1 MDADLTEIALNALE
15 AAESADE
22 KDTSN
27 GDDGGGDEK
36 DTGAEYTGE
45 SETTNEEETSEETDE
60 GEDEADESDDGDEE
74 DNEEGE
80 DNASDDDNNDNDSSS
95 DSESGKSDKTSKSV
109 KKKEEMSD
117 DEFEELAKKRGY
129 SKTPTDADKKAEEE
143 AQKRAAA
150 EKAQFERM
158 TRKPAEVPQEVW
170 DDTPDNNKIVYN
182 NLPIITA
189 RGANG
194 KTVNVK
200 LPDQLPADFKFEDE
214 KARAEFMTAM
224 QEQSNRMNGMLNAL
238 NARDE
243 RMKQEEARLAEAHR
257 TVDAVK
263 ALQKSGA
270 LPTPKAEYGTK
281 EFDNDPAVKTINNV
295 LNYRVERARQGVNLT
310 VEDALTLY
318 KSAHPDEFKKTET
331 KKADTKA
338 KGDEERKKVAQKI
351 AGGKKSTNKSASDK
365 AKGEHKYYKF
375 GMSTQD
381 VLDRALE
388 DLD

>member
-1 MDADLTEIALNALE
+1 
-15 AAESADE
+15 
-22 KDTSN
+22 
-27 GDDGGGDEK
+27 
-36 DTGAEYTGE
+36 
-45 SETTNEEETSEETDE
+45 
-60 GEDEADESDDGDEE
+60 
-74 DNEEGE
+74 
-80 DNASDDDNNDNDSSS
+80 
-95 DSESGKSDKTSKSV
+95 
-109 KKKEEMSD
+109 
-117 DEFEELAKKRGY
+117 
-129 SKTPTDADKKAEEE
+129 
-143 AQKRAAA
+143 
-150 EKAQFERM
+150 M

-243 RMKQEEARLAEAHR
+243 RAKQEEARLAEAHR

-281 EFDNDPAVKTINNV
+281 EFDNDPAVRTINNV

>member
-36 DTGAEYTGE
+36 GTGAEDTGE
-45 SETTNEEETSEETDE
+45 SETTNEEETSEETDK

-80 DNASDDDNNDNDSSS
+80 DNASDDDNNDNDSGS

-189 RGANG
+189 
-194 KTVNVK
+194 
-200 LPDQLPADFKFEDE
+200 
-214 KARAEFMTAM
+214 
-224 QEQSNRMNGMLNAL
+224 
-238 NARDE
+238 
-243 RMKQEEARLAEAHR
+243 AEAHR

>member
-1 MDADLTEIALNALE
+1 MEVLTLTIKRKASSQMDADLTEIALNALE

-36 DTGAEYTGE
+36 GTGAEDTGE
-45 SETTNEEETSEETDE
+45 SETTNEEETSEETDK

-80 DNASDDDNNDNDSSS
+80 DNASDDDNNDNDSGS

-189 RGANG
+189 
-194 KTVNVK
+194 
-200 LPDQLPADFKFEDE
+200 
-214 KARAEFMTAM
+214 
-224 QEQSNRMNGMLNAL
+224 
-238 NARDE
+238 
-243 RMKQEEARLAEAHR
+243 AEAHR